1 MVSKVERT
9 TVLKYGNEGFQAIFA
24 LFLIL
29 GIVGVVLGFVAVIS
43 GDMVG
48 LAAIYPGIVSIL
60 VGGGGLSWSRTY
72 YALEIWLSG
81 SPHEIHSWITEPLF
95 QLQNQIALAQR
106 NLGYVGPVVQIGQ
119 VNYIHGNGNAVNIG
133 GTGNQAQSGKD

>member
-9 TVLKYGNEGFQAIFA
+9 SVLKYGNRGFQVVFAI
-24 LFLIL
+24 LLIL
-29 GIVGVVLGFVAVIS
+29 GIIGGVLSFVAINS
-43 GDMVG
+43 GNLVG
-48 LAAIYPGIVSIL
+48 LVATYPAIASIL

-95 QLQNQIALAQR
+95 QIQNQIASAQH
-106 NLGYVGPVVQIGQ
+106 NHAYVGPVVHIGQ
-119 VNYIHGNGNAVNIG
+119 VNYIHGNKNAVNVG
-133 GTGNQAQSGKD
+133 GTGNHAQSGKD